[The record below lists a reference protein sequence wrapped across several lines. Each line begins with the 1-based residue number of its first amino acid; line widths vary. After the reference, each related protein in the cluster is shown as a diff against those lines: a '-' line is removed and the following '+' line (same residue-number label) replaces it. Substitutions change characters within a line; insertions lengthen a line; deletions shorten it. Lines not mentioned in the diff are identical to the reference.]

1 MKLTNFLLLAAPAA
15 AKFSPYINRQ
25 VGEHSACGRFKMK
38 DAPGI
43 DHSNYMVQYY
53 AKGKN
58 DANVF
63 AILKPRSCQE
73 VLDEEAAKEQKK
85 ANKAQKQ
92 ADREA
97 KQAAKNRSRR
107 AADSKKIKGPLTDI
121 NVGGEMIPMVKK
133 FRGKYRCNPESG
145 TWQGKIPKYPCSME
159 PEAAGRIRME
169 NQIYD
174 SNQ

>member
-1 MKLTNFLLLAAPAA
+1 M
-15 AKFSPYINRQ
+15 
-25 VGEHSACGRFKMK
+25 GE
-38 DAPGI
+38 
-43 DHSNYMVQYY
+43 
-53 AKGKN
+53 
-58 DANVF
+58 
-63 AILKPRSCQE
+63 E
-73 VLDEEAAKEQKK
+73 AKEQKK

-107 AADSKKIKGPLTDI
+107 ATNTDSKKIKGPLTDI

-133 FRGKYRCNPESG
+133 FRGKFRCNPESG
-145 TWQGKIPKYPCSME
+145 TWQGKVPKYPCSME